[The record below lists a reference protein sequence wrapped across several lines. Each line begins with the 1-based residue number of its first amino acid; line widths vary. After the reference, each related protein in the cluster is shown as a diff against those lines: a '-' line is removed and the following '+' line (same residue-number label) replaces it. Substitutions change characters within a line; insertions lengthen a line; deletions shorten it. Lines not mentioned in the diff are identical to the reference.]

1 MIYKKYINEYK
12 ENSSVYNY
20 EASPSILEED
30 KAKKGKNK
38 NKKCCC

>member
-20 EASPSILEED
+20 EASPSIIEED
-30 KAKKGKNK
+30 IK
-38 NKKCCC
+38 